1 MNIDD
6 SFEKMK
12 SDTKAQSAKRAKLEP
27 VSIAKLFSM
36 EFKENK
42 WVVERLIPHEGITII
57 SGAPA
62 SYKTWLLLQM
72 AIDISEGNSFLN
84 QFQCE
89 KNKVLIIDEENHLR
103 LIRDRLKLLGADEN
117 LPIYFLS
124 QTGFLVS
131 DQGLVDR
138 VLEICQEKEIDVIFI
153 DSLVRINNAEEND
166 ASQMSEV
173 FKCIRQLCQNGKTVV
188 ITHHEKKEGVIKISA
203 QNRLRG
209 SSDILASV
217 DAHIAVKKDNQD
229 KSKILVEQA
238 KLRSAKEVD
247 PFEVKVNENDEKI
260 RFDYLGACAEK
271 ISKKELAKDA
281 VDFVLQ
287 EEQNGLSIKEICRKV
302 NETENIGDKN
312 IRYAIKEL
320 IADGVILEKKGG
332 KNTKI
337 CVHSKFNQDALM
349 TQGVII

>member
-1 MNIDD
+1 M
-6 SFEKMK
+6 
-12 SDTKAQSAKRAKLEP
+12 
-27 VSIAKLFSM
+27 
-36 EFKENK
+36 
-42 WVVERLIPHEGITII
+42 
-57 SGAPA
+57 
-62 SYKTWLLLQM
+62 
-72 AIDISEGNSFLN
+72 
-84 QFQCE
+84 
-89 KNKVLIIDEENHLR
+89 
-103 LIRDRLKLLGADEN
+103 
-117 LPIYFLS
+117 
-124 QTGFLVS
+124 
-131 DQGLVDR
+131 
-138 VLEICQEKEIDVIFI
+138 
-153 DSLVRINNAEEND
+153 
-166 ASQMSEV
+166 
-173 FKCIRQLCQNGKTVV
+173 V

-247 PFEVKVNENDEKI
+247 PFEVKVNEDDEKI
-260 RFDYLGACAEK
+260 RFEYLGVCAEK

-287 EEQNGLSIKEICRKV
+287 EEQDGLSIKDICRKI

-320 IADGVILEKKGG
+320 IGEEVILEKKGE

-337 CVHSKFNQDALM
+337 CVHSKFNQDVLM